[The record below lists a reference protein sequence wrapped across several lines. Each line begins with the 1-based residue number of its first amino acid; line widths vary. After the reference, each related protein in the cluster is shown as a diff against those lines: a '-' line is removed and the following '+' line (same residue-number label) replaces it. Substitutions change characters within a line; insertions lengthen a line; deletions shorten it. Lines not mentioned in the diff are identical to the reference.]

1 MRQRWGV
8 SVRALCL
15 NARED
20 TLCFVKKYALNGGIY
35 TYHLMMTTAPLIPAE
50 QGLANSWRTWRRILY
65 TFYKQRGPVRI
76 LEIGAYRGEA
86 TAWFLRNLCGHAES
100 RVYAVDTFEGSAE
113 YTDTNFSKIEQAFQ
127 ASICATG
134 RQSRVVKL
142 KMLSYKALLQLN
154 TEFNRQPYFDVVLID
169 ASHEAADVMMD
180 GVMAFP
186 LLKVG
191 GVMIFDDYKWEKLVQ
206 AYYRPKVAIDGFIDV
221 MRPYVRVLKRGW
233 QLLLEKT
240 ERQDAP
246 VVTEAVQK
254 RVREF
259 VASFLR
265 EAHLA
270 LSGSTQGAR
279 IQPDQL
285 HVRPVST
292 KTATAEPVT
301 TQAHSFS
308 YAPESVGYHLSL
320 LVKPHIPSDFK
331 HLSVLHKSLEYNRV
345 VTRFQQMGLQRS
357 HYTHFANYLRLVHTF
372 APKRA
377 QSWTYLNCRSAY
389 DFCGKF
395 YTDNALRNYTRPIAA
410 LAYQPHRF
418 YDLSCTNQFDTF
430 KHRSLYGAPL
440 TRERGMFHSY
450 QLNQWSLRNWV
461 DIARALESH
470 IDVLNVHCL
479 IPVTQLF
486 ESYAWSTSSAS
497 SAADAAALSV
507 QRDKCALVTAYFALL
522 VQRVGG
528 ACCLIV
534 AHKTLHTPLMVQ
546 LLWVLHRLYANVQC
560 RFSSYKGSTHRIHID
575 CARFRGLQP
584 SVRKALYSTL
594 LQMDDTFLPI
604 TSGGSADAPQV
615 SLGVSPSNA
624 FKARVRAYNKAILH
638 KQASV
643 HSYYAYVAD
652 LDKRLANVPSDTR
665 YQLVESH
672 QIHVYVRWC
681 NELNVLY
688 KRLSGPTLPLARS
701 SAVSTQRPS
710 PRRRTVRKG
719 NRSRTRTRKTS

>member
-1 MRQRWGV
+1 MPIP
-8 SVRALCL
+8 
-15 NARED
+15 
-20 TLCFVKKYALNGGIY
+20 GGIY

-50 QGLANSWRTWRRILY
+50 KGLANSWRTWRRFLY

-113 YTDTNFSKIEQAFQ
+113 YTDTNFSKVEQAFQ

-134 RQSRVVKL
+134 RQARVVKL
-142 KMLSYKALLQLN
+142 KMLSYQALLQLN

-240 ERQDAP
+240 ERQDTP

-254 RVREF
+254 RLREF

-265 EAHLA
+265 EAHMT

-292 KTATAEPVT
+292 QTAPEPVT

-331 HLSVLHKSLEYNRV
+331 HLSVLHKSIAYNKV
-345 VTRFQQMGLQRS
+345 VTKFQQIGLQKW
-357 HYTHFANYLRLVHTF
+357 HYGHFANYLRVLHAF
-372 APKRA
+372 APQRTK
-377 QSWTYLNCRSAY
+377 QWTYLNCRNAY

-430 KHRSLYGAPL
+430 QNRSLYGAPL
-440 TRERGMFHSY
+440 VRNKGKFHSY
-450 QLNQWSLRNWV
+450 KLNQWSLRNWV
-461 DIARALESH
+461 EIARALESKV
-470 IDVLNVHCL
+470 DVMNVHCAIPTAQLLRGGRVPHGRVSGDETSFALCMQRDRCAL
-479 IPVTQLF
+479 ISVYF
-486 ESYAWSTSSAS
+486 
-497 SAADAAALSV
+497 ALSV
-507 QRDKCALVTAYFALL
+507 QRLGGCCCITFANQLIGTQMMTNAVCLL
-522 VQRVGG
+522 SEMYQKLECRVSSYNGS
-528 ACCLIV
+528 LNN
-534 AHKTLHTPLMVQ
+534 LMIDCVHFKG
-546 LLWVLHRLYANVQC
+546 LRASERTELYA
-560 RFSSYKGSTHRIHID
+560 
-575 CARFRGLQP
+575 
-584 SVRKALYSTL
+584 TL
-594 LQMDDTFLPI
+594 LQMEDTFQPM
-604 TSGGSADAPQV
+604 TFDGSGNTPQV
-615 SLGVSPSNA
+615 SLGLKPSKA
-624 FKARVRAYNKAILH
+624 FKARVRAYNKEILT

-643 HSYYAYVAD
+643 RSYYAYMED
-652 LDKRLANVPSDTR
+652 LNKRLANVPSDTR

-672 QIHVYVRWC
+672 QILVYVRWC

-688 KRLSGPTLPLARS
+688 KRLSGPMPRHARS
-701 SAVSTQRPS
+701 SAVSTRRRS

-719 NRSRTRTRKTS
+719 NRGRTRTHKTS